1 MAKKKRVCLVCGT
14 EYEYCYKCDHSTE
27 PKLWKT
33 TFCSENCRDI
43 YKIINKYAFG
53 HITEAQARAEFK
65 SKGLDLSNKK
75 NFDKEIKDM
84 LSVIFAKKE
93 EEEKEEVSE

>member
-14 EYEYCYKCDHSTE
+14 EYEYCYNCDHSKE

-33 TFCSENCRDI
+33 TFCSENCREI

-53 HITEAQARAEFK
+53 HIDEAQAKALFK
-65 SKGLDLSNKK
+65 SKDLDLSNKK
-75 NFDKEIKDM
+75 NFDPEIKNM
-84 LSVIFAKKE
+84 LSVIFAKKKK
-93 EEEKEEVSE
+93 EEKEEDSE